1 MVARE
6 YDYWL
11 LDLDGTLIDVD
22 WSYPRSVFDRVG
34 DRLGR
39 EFTDREAEVLWHGLG
54 GNRDDQLREW
64 GIDPADFWPAFHDV
78 EDPQRRAEETFL
90 YEDAEF
96 VADLDCPVGLV
107 THCQPFLANPVL
119 DHLDIRDWFDTIICC
134 DEELGWKPDP
144 APVEHAKR
152 RLGVHANGHEGVS
165 ASSEGRSPSDRAS
178 GQRPREDEASG
189 GSSGR
194 RSDGVLAGD
203 GASDVGAAWNA
214 GLDAVHVERHG
225 HDRRRHCVLGD
236 YRIESFEE
244 LLATANAD

>member
-39 EFTDREAEVLWHGLG
+39 EFSDREAEILWHGLG
-54 GNRDDQLREW
+54 GNRNDQLREW
-64 GIDPADFWPAFHDV
+64 GIDPDEFWPAFHDI
-78 EDPQRRAEETFL
+78 EDPQRRAEETYL
-90 YEDAEF
+90 YDDAEF

-119 DHLDIRDWFDTIICC
+119 GELDIRDWFDTVICC

-144 APVEHAKR
+144 APIHHAME
-152 RLGVHANGHEGVS
+152 RLGVRENGATVS
-165 ASSEGRSPSDRAS
+165 ASGANA
-178 GQRPREDEASG
+178 GK
-189 GSSGR
+189 
-194 RSDGVLAGD
+194 SDGNAGGVYAGD

-214 GLDAVHVERHG
+214 GLDAIHVERHG
-225 HDRRRHCVLGD
+225 HHRREQCVLGD
-236 YRIESFEE
+236 YRVESFDE
-244 LLATANAD
+244 LPTTADAD

>member
-34 DRLGR
+34 TRLGR
-39 EFTDREAEVLWHGLG
+39 EFTDREAEIIWHGLG
-54 GNRDDQLREW
+54 GGRDAQLREW
-64 GIDPADFWPAFHDV
+64 GIDPGDFWPVFHEI

-107 THCQPFLANPVL
+107 THCQPFLTNPVL
-119 DHLDIRDWFDTIICC
+119 DHLDIRDWFDTIVCC
-134 DEELGWKPDP
+134 NEDLGWKPDP
-144 APVEHAKR
+144 APVEHALTD
-152 RLGVHANGHEGVS
+152 LGAGAIGHEGVF
-165 ASSEGRSPSDRAS
+165 
-178 GQRPREDEASG
+178 
-189 GSSGR
+189 
-194 RSDGVLAGD
+194 AGD

-225 HDRRRHCVLGD
+225 HAHRQQCVLGD
-236 YRIESFEE
+236 YRVNSFDE
-244 LLATANAD
+244 LLATPDAD